1 MWINE
6 IKWNLLVS
14 HDHFIVKNI
23 FSKCETPTHPS
34 DFLLFSSLL
43 STRFFIWPDSCFTLH
58 YVNVRDTS
66 LTSVRAPTRIII
78 WSDVLDGAH
87 VATDNALKCVL
98 TWSAPPKIWDHW
110 QQEQEKVAEEEK
122 AAAQNTLNYTF
133 E

>member
-1 MWINE
+1 MESSCLSWSFYCQ
-6 IKWNLLVS
+6 K
-14 HDHFIVKNI
+14 HFLKVWDPHTSLR
-23 FSKCETPTHPS
+23 FPS
-34 DFLLFSSLL
+34 LFL
-43 STRFFIWPDSCFTLH
+43 STEHQILYLTRQLLHSH